1 MTVTAAD
8 NRGYPYIQYQ
18 HSIMSLQTILI
29 DFTLND
35 SKEVELCDEKIIVMF
50 NRQMEDMG
58 TLTEESRHKG
68 VSE

>member
-1 MTVTAAD
+1 MTAAD
-8 NRGYPYIQYQ
+8 NRGYPYIQYP

>member
-1 MTVTAAD
+1 
-8 NRGYPYIQYQ
+8 
-18 HSIMSLQTILI
+18 MSLQTILI

-35 SKEVELCDEKIIVMF
+35 SKEVELCDEKIIVIF